1 MGDFESVGCSC
12 TELLGRCFKAGEGKC
27 AEVRKVIDAQLGGAD
42 VAIALD
48 GIVASNCCVLGHDE
62 PAGLGRTRKSSGRRG
77 LVLSG
82 MCSCLVWSGRA
93 EAAQDGGTGMA
104 CLRTSGRHN

>member
-27 AEVRKVIDAQLGGAD
+27 AEVRKVIDAQLVGAE
-42 VAIALD
+42 VPIAFD
-48 GIVASNCCVLGHDE
+48 GIVASNCCVLRHDE
-62 PAGLGRTRKSSGRRG
+62 PGGLGRTRESSGRRG
-77 LVLSG
+77 LVWSRLG
-82 MCSCLVWSGRA
+82 SCLVWSGRA

-104 CLRTSGRHN
+104 CVRTSGRQN